1 MRHGETYLPRLDTA
15 MAGPEEDPALPL
27 TPRGRERVE
36 ATARAMASLRIDA
49 AASSTFHRSFETAS
63 LVAAPHGLT
72 VERHAGLEEL
82 RVHPPGGGGG
92 TLQEVARRY
101 LDLARRL
108 REEPADAVRLD
119 CGRSMA
125 EIVSGAEAALAEALA
140 GPAER
145 VLVVAHGGINR
156 LLVTRFLGLP
166 IARFL
171 AIDQDFACVNVIEF
185 AGSPRAGAGAGGR
198 PWVRAMNVTS
208 HDPFK
213 GDAWA
218 S

>member
-1 MRHGETYLPRLDTA
+1 MRHGETYVSRLDTA
-15 MAGPEEDPALPL
+15 MAGPAEDPALPL

-36 ATARAMASLRIDA
+36 ATARAMAGLRLDA
-49 AASSTFHRSFETAS
+49 AASSTFQRSADTAQI
-63 LVAAPHGLT
+63 VAAPHGLAVT
-72 VERHAGLEEL
+72 RHAGLEEL

-92 TLQEVARRY
+92 TLQDVARRY
-101 LDLARRL
+101 LELARRL
-108 REEPADAVRLD
+108 REEPADAVSLD

-125 EIVSGAEAALAEALA
+125 AIVSGAEAALAEALS
-140 GPAER
+140 GPGEH

-156 LLVTRFLGLP
+156 LLLTRFLGLP
-166 IARFL
+166 LARFL

-185 AGSPRAGAGAGGR
+185 TPAGRRGGGGR
-198 PWVRAMNVTS
+198 PWVRAINVTS

-218 S
+218 T